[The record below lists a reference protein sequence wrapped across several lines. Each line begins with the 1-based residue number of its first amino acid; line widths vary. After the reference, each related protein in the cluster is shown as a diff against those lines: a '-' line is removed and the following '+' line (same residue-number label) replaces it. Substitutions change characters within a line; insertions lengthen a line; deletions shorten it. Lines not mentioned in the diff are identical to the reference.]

1 MTLQEFSIEFD
12 LLYNNISSNQAPG
25 LTEYEKSVF
34 LTQAQEAIILDLYK
48 GAGGDSFETT
58 EEVTRYLSSLVKDC
72 SLEESSTSS
81 DSPNICGYPTSTYD
95 LPEDLMYITFQSGEI
110 KIDDNNK
117 VLIVNVVPT
126 TQNNLYKSL
135 NNPFKRP
142 STTKILSVS
151 EGGKLIVYSDY
162 EINNIYIKYL
172 SFPHPII
179 LHSIDDTTTSSA
191 DEEGLTIRGK
201 TESKEVTWL
210 PESLHNQILVRAVQI
225 AKTVWAS

>member
-58 EEVTRYLSSLVKDC
+58 EEVTRYLSSLVKGC
-72 SLEESSTSS
+72 SLKEIST
-81 DSPNICGYPTSTYD
+81 PNNRPALGGYSAVEYN
-95 LPEDLMYITFQSGEI
+95 LPEDLMYITFQSGDIE
-110 KIDDNNK
+110 DYDENSR
-117 VLIVNVVPT
+117 IVNVVPIS
-126 TQNNLYKSL
+126 QNDLYKTL

-142 STTKILSVS
+142 NDSRILSSS
-151 EGGKLIVYSDY
+151 EGGKLIVYSDCS
-162 EINNIYIKYL
+162 INDIYIKYL

-179 LHSIDDTTTSSA
+179 LYSIDDASTSSA

-201 TESKEVTWL
+201 SDSQEVTWL